1 MVFFSRIQ
9 QLASSLF
16 QRQSYPSTT
25 PAAGLTSQQY
35 ERAVLDLFARG
46 FLTIDEVMEQLA
58 HASYPKA
65 F

>member
-1 MVFFSRIQ
+1 MVFFSRFQ
-9 QLASSLF
+9 QLASVLF

-25 PAAGLTSQQY
+25 PASLTSQQY

>member
-1 MVFFSRIQ
+1 MVFFFRFQ

-16 QRQSYPSTT
+16 QRQPYPSTT
-25 PAAGLTSQQY
+25 SAGLTSQQY